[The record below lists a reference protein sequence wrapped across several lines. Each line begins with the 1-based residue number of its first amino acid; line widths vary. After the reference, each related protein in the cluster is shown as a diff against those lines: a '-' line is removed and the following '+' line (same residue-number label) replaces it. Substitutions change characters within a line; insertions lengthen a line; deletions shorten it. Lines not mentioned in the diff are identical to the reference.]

1 MKIMS
6 EKEQQTED
14 VEALK
19 ALLKSLT
26 TSSMLKASKHYSAV
40 TD

>member
-1 MKIMS
+1 VKIMS

-19 ALLKSLT
+19 TRIAELE
-26 TSSMLKASKHYSAV
+26 AFV
-40 TD
+40 II